1 MSSGRGA
8 LIVFEGCDRAGKS
21 TQVKML
27 LEALNKLN
35 IPAAGRNFPNRKT
48 CIGALINNF
57 LSKKQ
62 EFPPE
67 AAHLMFSANRWE
79 CREELLKTLHSGTTL
94 IIDRYAS
101 SGAAY
106 TAATSGRSL
115 TWCKEA
121 DRGLPSPDLVILL
134 EVSQKDQSLRSNWG
148 DERFEN
154 IKVQQRV
161 AENYEKLKD
170 KTWISINA
178 DDDKSTIHS
187 HILNKIFDTVQKVKD
202 LPIGELYES
211 K

>member
-57 LSKKQ
+57 LSQKQ

-79 CREELLKTLHSGTTL
+79 CREEILKTLRSGISL

-106 TAATSGRSL
+106 TAATSSRSL
-115 TWCKEA
+115 AWCKEA

-134 EVSQKDQSLRSNWG
+134 KVSQEDQSLRSNWG

-154 IKVQQRV
+154 IKIQQRV

-170 KTWISINA
+170 KTWVTVNA
-178 DDDKSTIHS
+178 NDDKLTIHS
-187 HILNKIFDTVQKVKD
+187 HILNKIFDTIQKVKD

-211 K
+211 N